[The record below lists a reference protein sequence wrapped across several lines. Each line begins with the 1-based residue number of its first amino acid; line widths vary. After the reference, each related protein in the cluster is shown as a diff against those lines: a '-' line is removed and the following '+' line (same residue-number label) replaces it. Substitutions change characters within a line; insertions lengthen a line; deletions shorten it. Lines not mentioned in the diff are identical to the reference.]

1 MTTAQQNQTF
11 TIRRDLL
18 YKAPLLLIGVV
29 ESNSRVQIGE
39 STIDIQYGMYSTTIS
54 IDIIESVEAIPW
66 PIYRGIGIRL
76 NFQKS
81 IGLVGSTEGVVRI
94 NLREPAVSF
103 LGVKCSSVSISFEE
117 PELFLAAVQAA
128 IAT

>member
-54 IDIIESVEAIPW
+54 ICA
-66 PIYRGIGIRL
+66 
-76 NFQKS
+76 
-81 IGLVGSTEGVVRI
+81 GS
-94 NLREPAVSF
+94 A
-103 LGVKCSSVSISFEE
+103 
-117 PELFLAAVQAA
+117 
-128 IAT
+128 